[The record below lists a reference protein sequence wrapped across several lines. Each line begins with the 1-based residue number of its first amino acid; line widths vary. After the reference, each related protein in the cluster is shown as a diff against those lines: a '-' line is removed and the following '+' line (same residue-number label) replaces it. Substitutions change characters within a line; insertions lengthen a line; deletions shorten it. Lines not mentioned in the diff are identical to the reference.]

1 MTLMEQT
8 STVEPVYG
16 ECECVKEVVEEK
28 CISPIDNEG
37 KYCRALMTST
47 MDPVGSVC
55 IEVLENPM
63 QLEITVTAK
72 DDYSLVKSS
81 LWVGEDASLIPEDD
95 TGIPD
100 YPNFPY
106 TWTNTNEETLEI
118 TCPGQQ
124 IKYMQCGHDRLWFDC
139 GFASHS

>member
-1 MTLMEQT
+1 
-8 STVEPVYG
+8 
-16 ECECVKEVVEEK
+16 
-28 CISPIDNEG
+28 
-37 KYCRALMTST
+37 

-106 TWTNTNEETLEI
+106 TWTNTNEETSWKSLVLVNRSSKCNVDM
-118 TCPGQQ
+118 T
-124 IKYMQCGHDRLWFDC
+124 DFV
-139 GFASHS
+139 

>member
-1 MTLMEQT
+1 
-8 STVEPVYG
+8 
-16 ECECVKEVVEEK
+16 
-28 CISPIDNEG
+28 
-37 KYCRALMTST
+37 

-106 TWTNTNEETLEI
+106 TWTNTNEETLGNHLSWS
-118 TCPGQQ
+118 TDQV
-124 IKYMQCGHDRLWFDC
+124 MQCGHDRVWFDC
-139 GFASHS
+139 GFASTVEQSDGKRSTLMQGE